1 MRNKHLRSAGP
12 DRTQSGVAK
21 FSGLAAV
28 LLSSFVAFVPNASAT
43 VDTKNANYTESW
55 IDIQIAGSGYALKV
69 QRTYNSRS
77 VFNGIFGFGWC
88 SDFETTLDKTPE
100 GTLKLQECGAGQEIT
115 YRARGK
121 GGTTVSQTIDA
132 IAAYYKK
139 TNPNVGNASVAT
151 LKEQLL
157 NNVGLRNRWAKQA
170 GLKEPAMSKGSL
182 FVSDNLEV
190 EKIEFDGAQYT
201 RTLADGA
208 SQRFNANGRI
218 TAMYDKNGNFLRL
231 NYSGDLLKEVIDST
245 GKKLTFAFLPT
256 KRVKEITAPGG
267 IKVEYK
273 YNSED
278 LISVKNMWKNTY
290 TYAYDDNHNLTKI
303 TFPDN
308 TFKALTYN
316 QKNDWVTSFTD
327 RAISG
332 PACKE
337 TYDYNSDKQNPK
349 DHFWTTAVKKC
360 GNEIKNEARFEFW
373 LKNRSDGRKVL
384 ARVMTRSMTETLDV
398 SYHPEYGRPTS
409 IKRNALT
416 TSFDYYPSG
425 LVKEK
430 STATVRMIYEYKNQ
444 FNKVSKVNTEF
455 FDMKGKVAKK
465 RETVFSYDARGN
477 IAEAKNTDGQSVR
490 LTYDQRGRIATII
503 DQAKKEVQIK
513 YEERTGRPAQIT
525 RPKVGTIAVTYK
537 ANGEINKVES
547 NDGVAVATQVASTFN
562 NLLDIIEP
570 ATSEMNL

>member
-1 MRNKHLRSAGP
+1 MRKFHLRN
-12 DRTQSGVAK
+12 TQT
-21 FSGLAAV
+21 FLGLTTAV
-28 LLSSFVAFVPNASAT
+28 LTSLLAFAPNASAT

-55 IDIQIAGSGYALKV
+55 IDVQIAGSGYALKV

-100 GTLKLQECGAGQEIT
+100 GTLKLQECGAGQEVT
-115 YRARGK
+115 YRAQGA
-121 GGTTVSQTIDA
+121 GGSNVSKTIDA

-139 TNPNVGNASVAT
+139 TNPNVGDASVNT
-151 LKEQLL
+151 LKDQLL
-157 NNVGLRNRWAKQA
+157 NNVNLRNRWAKQA
-170 GLKEPAMSKGSL
+170 GLKEPEVTKGSV

-190 EKIEFDGAQYT
+190 EKIEFDGTQYT

-208 SQRFNANGRI
+208 SQRFNAQGRM

-231 NYSGDLLKEVIDST
+231 NYAGDLLKEVIDSS
-245 GKKLTFAFLPT
+245 GKKLTFAFMPT

-327 RAISG
+327 RALG
-332 PACKE
+332 GAPACKE
-337 TYDYNSDKQNPK
+337 TYEYNSDKQNPK

-384 ARVMTRSMTETLDV
+384 ARVLTRSMTETLDV
-398 SYHPEYGRPTS
+398 SYHAEFGRPTS

-416 TSFDYYPSG
+416 TSFDYFPSG

-430 STATVRMIYEYKNQ
+430 STATMRMSYEYKNQ

-465 RETVFSYDARGN
+465 RETVFAYDGRGN
-477 IAEAKNTDGQSVR
+477 ISEAKNTDGQSVR
-490 LTYDQRGRIATII
+490 LTYDQRGRIATIT

-537 ANGEINKVES
+537 PNGEINKVES